1 MKKTFETKVQI
12 EGIGNSKELAINS
25 ALGMIQKKVMK
36 EHKGLILRIEPIDLQ
51 VLEARETS
59 YTERFFLFFF
69 PRKRSKFKVKLE
81 VNVNIFLIDVDEIK
95 FEKVNEPDNVKTMIL
110 GHSVNK

>member
-81 VNVNIFLIDVDEIK
+81 VSVNIFLIDVDEIK
-95 FEKVNEPDNVKTMIL
+95 FEKVNEPDNVKTMML
-110 GHSVNK
+110 GHSANK